1 MLASLGLGGD
11 GDEIDA
17 IERVE
22 HTFSVRLDTA
32 NAPRW
37 LTVGDVWTSLL
48 NELPTESAADPETWQ
63 RFCIAIAYETD
74 VDPAAIAS
82 RTALLA

>member
-22 HTFSVRLDTA
+22 HAFGIMLDTTD
-32 NAPRW
+32 APTWR
-37 LTVGDVWTSLL
+37 TVGDVWTSLL
-48 NELPTESAADPETWQ
+48 KELPKESVTEPETWR
-63 RFCIAIAYETD
+63 RFCIAIAWETD
-74 VDPAAIAS
+74 ADPAAV
-82 RTALLA
+82 TGHPTLLA